1 MRTVPLRRLAHIVN
15 GGTPKGDASNWDGD
29 VPWATPV
36 DLGTAH
42 GGELSDT
49 LRTLTDEGLETGSSA
64 VPAGS
69 VLLSTRAP
77 VGYVAIATQRMAFNQ
92 GCKALV
98 PDKRLNSRY
107 LAYALQASTANLHV
121 RSNGTTFLELST
133 EALKS
138 TRIPY
143 LTVPKQVQIA
153 DFLDRETAQIDAMI
167 EAQERVVHL
176 SQEHRAAV
184 VAQTLEAV
192 ETGGAPT
199 VPLRYCLMVQSGV
212 TLGHKPSEDDEEYP
226 YLRVANVQTGW
237 LDLDVI
243 KTVRVAPD
251 VARRA
256 MLRTGDVLITEG
268 GDRTALGRGALWRG
282 EIPGALH
289 QNHIFALRCRDCL
302 DPSFLV
308 YVLDAPAARVHFES
322 TRRQTTNLSSTN
334 TAKVKAFKTPLPPVT
349 RQKEVVAEL
358 DGALES
364 VNEVIAAAQ
373 RVTILLRERRE
384 ALITAAVS
392 GRIDPTTGIERIE
405 EAS

>member
-1 MRTVPLRRLAHIVN
+1 LAHIVN

-36 DLGTAH
+36 DLGKAH

-77 VGYVAIATQRMAFNQ
+77 VGYVAITTQRMAFNQ

-107 LAYALQASTANLHV
+107 LAYALQASTANLQV

-133 EALKS
+133 EELKS

-167 EAQERVVHL
+167 EAQEDL
-176 SQEHRAAV
+176 L
-184 VAQTLEAV
+184 QTLINRCAA
-192 ETGGAPT
+192 T
-199 VPLRYCLMVQSGV
+199 
-212 TLGHKPSEDDEEYP
+212 
-226 YLRVANVQTGW
+226 
-237 LDLDVI
+237 
-243 KTVRVAPD
+243 
-251 VARRA
+251 RR
-256 MLRTGDVLITEG
+256 
-268 GDRTALGRGALWRG
+268 RGF
-282 EIPGALH
+282 
-289 QNHIFALRCRDCL
+289 FALRDMADIRPLKHLARKVSGSAFPLEEQGEKGLDLPFYKVAALASRDVHGIIVTESDTIASETRARLGAHVIPTGSSLMAKIGAASLLARIGIISRDCCIDNNMVAFIARTGV
-302 DPSFLV
+302 DPRFL
-308 YVLDAPAARVHFES
+308 YHALCDIDIYPYINQSTIPYMNERAIMNAPI
-322 TRRQTTNLSSTN
+322 
-334 TAKVKAFKTPLPPVT
+334 PLPNLAEQRRLVDKLDRELT
-349 RQKEVVAEL
+349 KGSALVAET
-358 DGALES
+358 DS
-364 VNEVIAAAQ
+364 MIF
-373 RVTILLRERRE
+373 LLRERRE

>member
-77 VGYVAIATQRMAFNQ
+77 VGYVTIATQRMAFNQ

-107 LAYALQASTANLHV
+107 LAYALQASTANLQV

-167 EAQERVVHL
+167 EAQEDLLQTLINR
-176 SQEHRAAV
+176 RAA
-184 VAQTLEAV
+184 T
-192 ETGGAPT
+192 
-199 VPLRYCLMVQSGV
+199 
-212 TLGHKPSEDDEEYP
+212 
-226 YLRVANVQTGW
+226 
-237 LDLDVI
+237 
-243 KTVRVAPD
+243 
-251 VARRA
+251 RR
-256 MLRTGDVLITEG
+256 
-268 GDRTALGRGALWRG
+268 RGF
-282 EIPGALH
+282 
-289 QNHIFALRCRDCL
+289 FALRDMADIRPLKHLARKVSGSAFPLEEQGEKGLDLPFYKVAALASRDVHGIIVTESDTIASETRARLGAHVIPTGSSLMAKIGAASLLARIGIISRDCCIDNNMVAFIARTGV
-302 DPSFLV
+302 DPRFL
-308 YVLDAPAARVHFES
+308 YHALCDIDIYPYINQSTIPYMNERAIMNAPI
-322 TRRQTTNLSSTN
+322 
-334 TAKVKAFKTPLPPVT
+334 PLPNLAEQRRLVDKLDRELT
-349 RQKEVVAEL
+349 KGSALVAET
-358 DGALES
+358 DS
-364 VNEVIAAAQ
+364 MIF
-373 RVTILLRERRE
+373 LLRERRE